1 MLMASWYK
9 TKILIGVVEY
19 AAFSRIRVASQAAS
33 IPALPLHLIGV
44 WELVAQT
51 HLFARDIL
59 IPPQQV
65 FRTFLDLLADGE
77 LIDNIE
83 ASGARVLK
91 RIRDRCGAG
100 LIAGMAMGLYP
111 ALERYFGLSHGHSA
125 SSVHR
130 LGPVADRRLRDR
142 RNLQDHYHRERRLLS
157 RRAQHSGRR
166 AQRTASPKRRR
177 SSIPIRPIGPD
188 AEPGATGGST
198 LNPDG
203 VRLALSRSWMIVVAA
218 ELFAASSGIGHM
230 MDWGRQMFQIDV
242 VMVGVVVTGVVGFIL
257 DQNAAAGSKRIS
269 QAGNCPQGK
278 SPGCPQ

>member
-1 MLMASWYK
+1 MQLSP
-9 TKILIGVVEY
+9 
-19 AAFSRIRVASQAAS
+19 AFGWLLKR
-33 IPALPLHLIGV
+33 LPSLLSPFILIGV

-51 HLFARDIL
+51 HLFAANIL

-83 ASGARVLK
+83 ASGARVLSGFA
-91 RIRDRCGAG
+91 IGAGAG

-111 ALERYFGLSHGHSA
+111 ALERYFGLLFTVIRQVPFIAWAPLLIVAFGIGETFKIIIIA
-125 SSVHR
+125 NAAFF
-130 LGPVADRRLRDR
+130 PVAL
-142 RNLQDHYHRERRLLS
+142 
-157 RRAQHSGRR
+157 
-166 AQRTASPKRRR
+166 
-177 SSIPIRPIGPD
+177 
-188 AEPGATGGST
+188 ST
-198 LNPDG
+198 LDGVRNVPRHLKDVAALFRFDRLALMRSLVLPAALPSILTG

-257 DQNAAAGSKRIS
+257 DQMLRQVEAHFSSWKLPSR
-269 QAGNCPQGK
+269 
-278 SPGCPQ
+278 